1 MPVQMAAGMSIS
13 IALLL
18 LMSTASLTAKPS
30 PPPQIPPYPRTKP
43 CDMGP
48 LKGSAACDSSVPLEQ
63 RVQTVVRMLP
73 KDEAFAMFSDAS
85 TGSATLNIP
94 YYNWW

>member
-1 MPVQMAAGMSIS
+1 MSTTARACGVVF
-13 IALLL
+13 ALLL
-18 LMSTASLTAKPS
+18 STAALSGKPP

-43 CDMGP
+43 CDSAP
-48 LKGSAACDSSVPLEQ
+48 LKGSAACDSRVPLEQ

-73 KDEAFAMFSDAS
+73 EDEAFAMFSDESA
-85 TGSATLNIP
+85 GSATLNIP